1 MLKASR
7 GHWLG
12 FMTRHADLLGLGTSS
27 RAQGLVLQ
35 DFCPRLF
42 AGTYRRRLLD
52 VVSRY
57 VVLYKI

>member
-35 DFCPRLF
+35 DFCQDF
-42 AGTYRRRLLD
+42 LLARIEGD
-52 VVSRY
+52 C
-57 VVLYKI
+57 LMLCLGM